1 MARYSIVKEKI
12 LLLLLGGAALLL
24 AYNPKKQ
31 LRVIEQISKEWKKIN
46 RRKLYYFINQFK
58 YERLVDFRENK
69 DGTIKMVLNDDGKKR
84 ALVYSLDQLEL
95 KKERVWDKKWRIVI
109 FDIPEKKKRGRE
121 ALRLKLKELGFKEL
135 QKSIFAFPY
144 KCKDE
149 IDFVVEVFELRQY
162 VRFIETSNLFH
173 DADLRLHFNLV

>member
-46 RRKLYYFINQFK
+46 RRKLYY
-58 YERLVDFRENK
+58 
-69 DGTIKMVLNDDGKKR
+69 GKKR